1 MDSFCFMN
9 NAMTIHIGNSMEPT
23 TDVKISFVD
32 KHILKNVVPGSFVL
46 RDEELQKL
54 GRPQQ
59 ECPRSHQPNFRPTQ
73 NLPSRK
79 SLDTGQLEVG
89 VERGHWVLQSQEGL
103 PLSVAGA
110 GRVCRNVCPKWK
122 TVSSDFRLF
131 RPQRLLSCDSTFRWF
146 C

>member
-1 MDSFCFMN
+1 MN

-46 RDEELQKL
+46 RDEELEKL

-89 VERGHWVLQSQEGL
+89 VERGH
-103 PLSVAGA
+103 
-110 GRVCRNVCPKWK
+110 
-122 TVSSDFRLF
+122 
-131 RPQRLLSCDSTFRWF
+131 
-146 C
+146 